1 MIKNNKILY
10 GIFTLFVGIALSF
23 NTAIAQE
30 TNQDVMTN
38 DSFIGKVVDA
48 TTNQP
53 LPNVEVEIEGQTATT
68 DQDGKF
74 TFDNLDV
81 ESQRTQNQGVE
92 SQEGVE
98 NQEMASGELEI
109 KINHEGYEELTET
122 VSADELRKG
131 AEHEQEQR
139 TQQQE
144 EQEFGQEQEEDIKT
158 FKLQPEEY

>member
-10 GIFTLFVGIALSF
+10 SIFTLFIGIALSF

-30 TNQDVMTN
+30 TNQDVTTN
-38 DSFIGKVVDA
+38 NSFTGKVVDA

-53 LPNVEVEIEGQTATT
+53 LSNVEVEIEGQNQSATT

-81 ESQRTQNQGVE
+81 ESQG
-92 SQEGVE
+92 
-98 NQEMASGELEI
+98 MASGEIEI

-122 VSADELRKG
+122 VSADELRQG
-131 AEHEQEQR
+131 AQEQGQEQQ
-139 TQQQE
+139 TQQRE
-144 EQEFGQEQEEDIKT
+144 EQEFGQEQEDVKT
-158 FKLQPEEY
+158 FELQPEEY

>member
-10 GIFTLFVGIALSF
+10 GLFTLFVGIALSF

-30 TNQDVMTN
+30 TNQDVMTDN
-38 DSFIGKVVDA
+38 SFIGKVVDA

-74 TFDNLDV
+74 TFDNLDAQSQGAQSEGV
-81 ESQRTQNQGVE
+81 ESQGVE
-92 SQEGVE
+92 SQG
-98 NQEMASGELEI
+98 MASGEIEI

-131 AEHEQEQR
+131 AHEGQEQR

-144 EQEFGQEQEEDIKT
+144 EQEFGQEQEEDVKT